1 MKKLLIPLFS
11 SLLLLTACGNSDE
24 SNKETAKNETKTHE
38 KENKN
43 KEKTQKKKNEQNNN
57 QEKQENSES
66 TEQVNE
72 ESVND
77 QTNSNNPNQNTNT
90 NINTN
95 NNNEQVNGFQENQQN
110 TQSQTNQTPN
120 NNQNS
125 NTPND
130 DAMFGEYKED
140 GTYCTVGG
148 CLTPEEQK
156 QQEELNYQE
165 MEKYGYSRE
174 EYDAIQEEGTR
185 LQLQR
190 DNGEISN
197 EEFTQKYI
205 DLYE

>member
-77 QTNSNNPNQNTNT
+77 QTNIENSFTQQNVNEQNQQKVDSNQEHYQSNTQEPTYEEQMRANAEVAKQHGYTGIPNGDMGATEEMNEFLQNQN
-90 NINTN
+90 N
-95 NNNEQVNGFQENQQN
+95 NHKTESKPSNWIQDQIDWNNATESEKEQIRK
-110 TQSQTNQTPN
+110 
-120 NNQNS
+120 
-125 NTPND
+125 ND
-130 DAMFGEYKED
+130 A
-140 GTYCTVGG
+140 
-148 CLTPEEQK
+148 
-156 QQEELNYQE
+156 
-165 MEKYGYSRE
+165 EKYGV
-174 EYDAIQEEGTR
+174 EYNPED
-185 LQLQR
+185 
-190 DNGEISN
+190 
-197 EEFTQKYI
+197 YI
-205 DLYE
+205 E

>member
-90 NINTN
+90 NN

-125 NTPND
+125 NTPNG

>member
-1 MKKLLIPLFS
+1 MKKLFIPLFS

-24 SNKETAKNETKTHE
+24 SKKETAKNETKTHE
-38 KENKN
+38 KENKK
-43 KEKTQKKKNEQNNN
+43 KEKAKEKKNEQNS
-57 QEKQENSES
+57 EQENSES
-66 TEQVNE
+66 TEQANE
-72 ESVND
+72 GAVND
-77 QTNSNNPNQNTNT
+77 QENIESSNPQQNTN
-90 NINTN
+90 
-95 NNNEQVNGFQENQQN
+95 EQENGLQDSQEN
-110 TQSQTNQTPN
+110 IQSQTNQTSN

-125 NTPND
+125 NIPNG

-165 MEKYGYSRE
+165 MKKYGYSRE
-174 EYDAIQEEGTR
+174 EYDAIQEEGAR

>member
-11 SLLLLTACGNSDE
+11 SLLLLTACSNSDE
-24 SNKETAKNETKTHE
+24 SKKETAKNETKTHE

-57 QEKQENSES
+57 QENSES

-77 QTNSNNPNQNTNT
+77 QANSNNTNQ
-90 NINTN
+90 NTN

-125 NTPND
+125 NIPNG

-174 EYDAIQEEGTR
+174 EYDAIQEEGAR

>member
-77 QTNSNNPNQNTNT
+77 QANSN
-90 NINTN
+90 NTN

-125 NTPND
+125 NIPNG

-174 EYDAIQEEGTR
+174 EYDAIQEEGAR

>member
-77 QTNSNNPNQNTNT
+77 QTNSNNPNQNTN
-90 NINTN
+90 

-125 NTPND
+125 NTPNG

>member
-11 SLLLLTACGNSDE
+11 SLLLLTACSNSDE
-24 SNKETAKNETKTHE
+24 SKKETAKNETKTHE

-72 ESVND
+72 ESVID

-90 NINTN
+90 NTN

-125 NTPND
+125 NIPNG

-174 EYDAIQEEGTR
+174 EYDAIQEEGAR

>member
-1 MKKLLIPLFS
+1 MKKRI
-11 SLLLLTACGNSDE
+11 
-24 SNKETAKNETKTHE
+24 KIKKKHRR
-38 KENKN
+38 
-43 KEKTQKKKNEQNNN
+43 KKNEQNNN

-72 ESVND
+72 ESVID

-90 NINTN
+90 NTNTN

-125 NTPND
+125 NIPNG

-174 EYDAIQEEGTR
+174 EYDAIQEEGAR

>member
-1 MKKLLIPLFS
+1 MKKLIIPLFS

-125 NTPND
+125 NTPNG

>member
-77 QTNSNNPNQNTNT
+77 QTNSNNPNQNTN
-90 NINTN
+90 

-125 NTPND
+125 NTPNG

-156 QQEELNYQE
+156 QPEELNYQE

>member
-72 ESVND
+72 ESVNN

-90 NINTN
+90 NTN

-125 NTPND
+125 NTPNG

>member
-1 MKKLLIPLFS
+1 MKKLIIPLFS

-43 KEKTQKKKNEQNNN
+43 KEKTQKKKNEKNNN

-90 NINTN
+90 N

-125 NTPND
+125 NIPNG

-174 EYDAIQEEGTR
+174 EYDVIQEEGAR

>member
-1 MKKLLIPLFS
+1 MKKRI
-11 SLLLLTACGNSDE
+11 
-24 SNKETAKNETKTHE
+24 KIRK
-38 KENKN
+38 
-43 KEKTQKKKNEQNNN
+43 KTQKKKNEQNNN

-125 NTPND
+125 NTPNG

>member
-1 MKKLLIPLFS
+1 MKKLFIPLFS

-24 SNKETAKNETKTHE
+24 SKKETAKNETKTHE
-38 KENKN
+38 KENKK
-43 KEKTQKKKNEQNNN
+43 KEKAKEKKNEQNS
-57 QEKQENSES
+57 EQENSES
-66 TEQVNE
+66 TEQANE
-72 ESVND
+72 GAVND
-77 QTNSNNPNQNTNT
+77 QENIESSNPQQNTN
-90 NINTN
+90 
-95 NNNEQVNGFQENQQN
+95 EQENGLQDSQEN
-110 TQSQTNQTPN
+110 IQSQTNQTSN

-125 NTPND
+125 NIPNG

-174 EYDAIQEEGTR
+174 EYDAIQEEGAR

>member
-66 TEQVNE
+66 TEQINE

-77 QTNSNNPNQNTNT
+77 QANSNNPNQNTNT
-90 NINTN
+90 N
-95 NNNEQVNGFQENQQN
+95 NNNEKVNGFQENQQN

-125 NTPND
+125 NTPNG

>member
-90 NINTN
+90 NTNTN

-125 NTPND
+125 NTPNG

>member
-1 MKKLLIPLFS
+1 MKKLIIPLFS

-90 NINTN
+90 NTN

-125 NTPND
+125 NTPNG

-185 LQLQR
+185 LQFQR

>member
-1 MKKLLIPLFS
+1 IEKDEPIMKKLFIPLFS

-24 SNKETAKNETKTHE
+24 SKKETAKNETKTHE
-38 KENKN
+38 KENKK
-43 KEKTQKKKNEQNNN
+43 KEKAKEKKNEQNS
-57 QEKQENSES
+57 EQENSES
-66 TEQVNE
+66 TEQANE
-72 ESVND
+72 GAVND
-77 QTNSNNPNQNTNT
+77 QENIESSNPQQNTN
-90 NINTN
+90 
-95 NNNEQVNGFQENQQN
+95 EQENGLQDSQEN
-110 TQSQTNQTPN
+110 IQSQTNQTSN

-125 NTPND
+125 NIPNG

-174 EYDAIQEEGTR
+174 EYDAIQEEGAR

>member
-1 MKKLLIPLFS
+1 MKKLIIPLFS

-90 NINTN
+90 NTN

-125 NTPND
+125 NTPNG

>member
-90 NINTN
+90 N

-125 NTPND
+125 NTPNG

>member
-90 NINTN
+90 NTN

-125 NTPND
+125 NTPNG

>member
-125 NTPND
+125 NTPNG